1 MIKTKRNPKASKA
14 NRRLYDGRY
23 DRPFKIF

>member
-14 NRRLYDGRY
+14 DRRLYDGRY
-23 DRPFKIF
+23 SRPIKIF